1 MRSSA
6 LLDRFQRVDQN
17 LVRFLESA
25 SDGVDIADIG

>member
-17 LVRFLESA
+17 LVRLLEST
-25 SDGVDIADIG
+25 SDGIDVTHVG